1 MVVQEFFGL
10 CLNITQYRWWK
21 GISQNELVI
30 LLTFYCK
37 AIYEYSVGDEKK
49 CETFDNRKEN
59 ILVSNLGLLSFR
71 P

>member
-37 AIYEYSVGDEKK
+37 AIYEYFVGEEKK
-49 CETFDNRKEN
+49 CETFDN
-59 ILVSNLGLLSFR
+59 
-71 P
+71 